1 MLSANS
7 EHFTP
12 FPAWISFIFLLW
24 MPWLGPPELCW
35 IKVVRVDGHA
45 CLVLILEEMPLG
57 FQHQEC
63 CLLWVCHIRCLSCW
77 GTFPLYPLSEGFFKI
92 MNGCWTLPQ
101 AFSASSQMITW
112 FQLFNLSVQ
121 CVTLIDLWILKKPCV
136 PGINPAWSRCLALC
150 CWIQSATLLLRAFAS
165 MFTSDVGL
173 YFSFCEIFVWFG
185 CQGNAGFLE

>member
-45 CLVLILEEMPLG
+45 CLVLILEEMPSG

-63 CLLWVCHIRCLSCW
+63 CLLWVCHIWCLSCW

-136 PGINPAWSRCLALC
+136 RDKSCL
-150 CWIQSATLLLRAFAS
+150 ITVSGPLLLDS
-165 MFTSDVGL
+165 VCH
-173 YFSFCEIFVWFG
+173 SFVEGFCVYVHQWRWPVLFFLRDLCLVWVSG
-185 CQGNAGFLE
+185 